1 MNVEH
6 IIDMARQAGASDVH
20 LVCGLP
26 VKFRLAGRLEN
37 AGVDGDAPLS
47 HDDCEQ
53 LARRLA
59 GDDFDRIQRI
69 GELDRAE
76 TIGGVRVRI
85 NLFRQQGHASAA
97 LRLLSDRIP
106 ALETLGLPPAVM
118 DFPRIQRGIVVVT
131 GETGS
136 GKSTTLAALID
147 SINHTRAENIITMED
162 PIEYVYTPDQSVI
175 SQREIGQDT
184 ESYSNALRA
193 VLREDPDVV
202 LIGEMRDLDTIQTA
216 LTAAETGHFVLATLH
231 TKSAADSIDR
241 MVDVFPEGLQRQV
254 RMQLSTTLVAV
265 LSQQLLPR
273 RDGTGR
279 ALACELMMVTPAI
292 RNLIREGKTP
302 QIAGSLATSASAG
315 SVTMGHSLAESFQ
328 SKGENLPRVFIETVR
343 AGEESGHLPESF
355 QRLHGYFDKRAKVSA
370 KVQSAMTY
378 PIFVAVIAVVVL
390 AIMMVMVIPSM
401 TGMIASLGADTPA
414 MTQFLIDASNFV
426 TDNFLLIAVV
436 LALIVVGVKLF
447 GTTERGKTTF
457 AVLKLRLP
465 VLGAVGVCSGAAQFA
480 NTMAMLVTAGLP
492 ATRAVAITSRVMSN
506 YVLSREVG
514 RLEAGLEEGRTLGEG
529 LEASTYLPRT
539 LVEMVAVG
547 EHTGELEET
556 LETMGAFYDDETQR
570 VTNKAI
576 SIMEPALL
584 VLMALFAGFIV
595 IALYLPMFSLYA
607 AM

>member
-59 GDDFDRIQRI
+59 GDDFDRIKRI

-85 NLFRQQGHASAA
+85 NLFRQQGHVSAA

-162 PIEYVYTPDQSVI
+162 PIEYVYTPDLSVI

-193 VLREDPDVV
+193 VLREDPDIILVGEMRDLDIILV
-202 LIGEMRDLDTIQTA
+202 GEMRDLDTIQTA

-273 RDGTGR
+273 RDGMGR

-315 SVTMGHSLAESFQ
+315 SVTMDNALIALARNRDITSQ
-328 SKGENLPRVFIETVR
+328 T
-343 AGEESGHLPESF
+343 A
-355 QRLHGYFDKRAKVSA
+355 
-370 KVQSAMTY
+370 
-378 PIFVAVIAVVVL
+378 
-390 AIMMVMVIPSM
+390 
-401 TGMIASLGADTPA
+401 
-414 MTQFLIDASNFV
+414 IDAAHDV
-426 TDNFLLIAVV
+426 D
-436 LALIVVGVKLF
+436 
-447 GTTERGKTTF
+447 
-457 AVLKLRLP
+457 
-465 VLGAVGVCSGAAQFA
+465 
-480 NTMAMLVTAGLP
+480 
-492 ATRAVAITSRVMSN
+492 
-506 YVLSREVG
+506 YVRKSVR
-514 RLEAGLEEGRTLGEG
+514 
-529 LEASTYLPRT
+529 
-539 LVEMVAVG
+539 
-547 EHTGELEET
+547 
-556 LETMGAFYDDETQR
+556 
-570 VTNKAI
+570 
-576 SIMEPALL
+576 
-584 VLMALFAGFIV
+584 
-595 IALYLPMFSLYA
+595 
-607 AM
+607 

>member
-216 LTAAETGHFVLATLH
+216 LTAAETGHFVLATLN

-241 MVDVFPEGLQRQV
+241 MVDEDVPCEDVLAQINAAKSALHKCGQVVLEGHIQHCV
-254 RMQLSTTLVAV
+254 
-265 LSQQLLPR
+265 
-273 RDGTGR
+273 RDGIEHGD
-279 ALACELMMVTPAI
+279 AD
-292 RNLIREGKTP
+292 KT
-302 QIAGSLATSASAG
+302 I
-315 SVTMGHSLAESFQ
+315 ESFT
-328 SKGENLPRVFIETVR
+328 K
-343 AGEESGHLPESF
+343 
-355 QRLHGYFDKRAKVSA
+355 
-370 KVQSAMTY
+370 
-378 PIFVAVIAVVVL
+378 AVER
-390 AIMMVMVIPSM
+390 
-401 TGMIASLGADTPA
+401 
-414 MTQFLIDASNFV
+414 FSN
-426 TDNFLLIAVV
+426 
-436 LALIVVGVKLF
+436 
-447 GTTERGKTTF
+447 
-457 AVLKLRLP
+457 
-465 VLGAVGVCSGAAQFA
+465 
-480 NTMAMLVTAGLP
+480 
-492 ATRAVAITSRVMSN
+492 MS
-506 YVLSREVG
+506 
-514 RLEAGLEEGRTLGEG
+514 
-529 LEASTYLPRT
+529 
-539 LVEMVAVG
+539 
-547 EHTGELEET
+547 
-556 LETMGAFYDDETQR
+556 
-570 VTNKAI
+570 
-576 SIMEPALL
+576 
-584 VLMALFAGFIV
+584 
-595 IALYLPMFSLYA
+595 
-607 AM
+607 

>member
-241 MVDVFPEGLQRQV
+241 MVDVFPEGLQRQI
-254 RMQLSTTLVAV
+254 RMQVSTCLHAV
-265 LSQQLLPR
+265 LSQQLVER
-273 RDGTGR
+273 KNGR
-279 ALACELMMVTPAI
+279 GRVAACELMMVTPAI

-315 SVTMGHSLAESFQ
+315 SVTMDNALIALARNRDITSQ
-328 SKGENLPRVFIETVR
+328 T
-343 AGEESGHLPESF
+343 A
-355 QRLHGYFDKRAKVSA
+355 
-370 KVQSAMTY
+370 
-378 PIFVAVIAVVVL
+378 
-390 AIMMVMVIPSM
+390 
-401 TGMIASLGADTPA
+401 
-414 MTQFLIDASNFV
+414 IDAAHDV
-426 TDNFLLIAVV
+426 D
-436 LALIVVGVKLF
+436 
-447 GTTERGKTTF
+447 
-457 AVLKLRLP
+457 
-465 VLGAVGVCSGAAQFA
+465 
-480 NTMAMLVTAGLP
+480 
-492 ATRAVAITSRVMSN
+492 
-506 YVLSREVG
+506 YVRKSVR
-514 RLEAGLEEGRTLGEG
+514 
-529 LEASTYLPRT
+529 
-539 LVEMVAVG
+539 
-547 EHTGELEET
+547 
-556 LETMGAFYDDETQR
+556 
-570 VTNKAI
+570 
-576 SIMEPALL
+576 
-584 VLMALFAGFIV
+584 
-595 IALYLPMFSLYA
+595 
-607 AM
+607 

>member
-85 NLFRQQGHASAA
+85 N
-97 LRLLSDRIP
+97 LLSDRIP

-241 MVDVFPEGLQRQV
+241 MVDMFPEGLQRQV

-315 SVTMGHSLAESFQ
+315 SVTMDNALIALARNRDITSQ
-328 SKGENLPRVFIETVR
+328 T
-343 AGEESGHLPESF
+343 A
-355 QRLHGYFDKRAKVSA
+355 
-370 KVQSAMTY
+370 
-378 PIFVAVIAVVVL
+378 
-390 AIMMVMVIPSM
+390 
-401 TGMIASLGADTPA
+401 
-414 MTQFLIDASNFV
+414 IDAAHDV
-426 TDNFLLIAVV
+426 D
-436 LALIVVGVKLF
+436 
-447 GTTERGKTTF
+447 
-457 AVLKLRLP
+457 
-465 VLGAVGVCSGAAQFA
+465 
-480 NTMAMLVTAGLP
+480 
-492 ATRAVAITSRVMSN
+492 
-506 YVLSREVG
+506 YVRKSVR
-514 RLEAGLEEGRTLGEG
+514 
-529 LEASTYLPRT
+529 
-539 LVEMVAVG
+539 
-547 EHTGELEET
+547 
-556 LETMGAFYDDETQR
+556 
-570 VTNKAI
+570 
-576 SIMEPALL
+576 
-584 VLMALFAGFIV
+584 
-595 IALYLPMFSLYA
+595 
-607 AM
+607 

>member
-6 IIDMARQAGASDVH
+6 IIDMARQVGASDVH

-26 VKFRLAGRLEN
+26 VKFRLAGCLEN

-59 GDDFDRIQRI
+59 GDGFDRIQRI

-85 NLFRQQGHASAA
+85 NLFRQQGHVSAA

-106 ALETLGLPPAVM
+106 ALETLGLPSAVM

-184 ESYSNALRA
+184 ESYSIL
-193 VLREDPDVV
+193 V
-202 LIGEMRDLDTIQTA
+202 GEMRDLDTLQTA

-273 RDGTGR
+273 RDGMGR

-315 SVTMGHSLAESFQ
+315 SVTMDNALIALARNRDITSQ
-328 SKGENLPRVFIETVR
+328 T
-343 AGEESGHLPESF
+343 A
-355 QRLHGYFDKRAKVSA
+355 
-370 KVQSAMTY
+370 
-378 PIFVAVIAVVVL
+378 
-390 AIMMVMVIPSM
+390 
-401 TGMIASLGADTPA
+401 
-414 MTQFLIDASNFV
+414 IDAAHDV
-426 TDNFLLIAVV
+426 D
-436 LALIVVGVKLF
+436 
-447 GTTERGKTTF
+447 
-457 AVLKLRLP
+457 
-465 VLGAVGVCSGAAQFA
+465 
-480 NTMAMLVTAGLP
+480 
-492 ATRAVAITSRVMSN
+492 
-506 YVLSREVG
+506 YVRKSVR
-514 RLEAGLEEGRTLGEG
+514 
-529 LEASTYLPRT
+529 
-539 LVEMVAVG
+539 
-547 EHTGELEET
+547 
-556 LETMGAFYDDETQR
+556 
-570 VTNKAI
+570 
-576 SIMEPALL
+576 
-584 VLMALFAGFIV
+584 
-595 IALYLPMFSLYA
+595 
-607 AM
+607 

>member
-85 NLFRQQGHASAA
+85 NLFRQQGHVSAA

-193 VLREDPDVV
+193 VLREDPDIILV
-202 LIGEMRDLDTIQTA
+202 GEMRDLDTIQTA

-265 LSQQLLPR
+265 LSQQLLPC
-273 RDGTGR
+273 RDGMGR

-315 SVTMGHSLAESFQ
+315 SVIMDNALIALARNRDITSQ
-328 SKGENLPRVFIETVR
+328 T
-343 AGEESGHLPESF
+343 A
-355 QRLHGYFDKRAKVSA
+355 
-370 KVQSAMTY
+370 
-378 PIFVAVIAVVVL
+378 
-390 AIMMVMVIPSM
+390 
-401 TGMIASLGADTPA
+401 
-414 MTQFLIDASNFV
+414 IDAAHDV
-426 TDNFLLIAVV
+426 D
-436 LALIVVGVKLF
+436 
-447 GTTERGKTTF
+447 
-457 AVLKLRLP
+457 
-465 VLGAVGVCSGAAQFA
+465 
-480 NTMAMLVTAGLP
+480 
-492 ATRAVAITSRVMSN
+492 
-506 YVLSREVG
+506 YVRKSVR
-514 RLEAGLEEGRTLGEG
+514 
-529 LEASTYLPRT
+529 
-539 LVEMVAVG
+539 
-547 EHTGELEET
+547 
-556 LETMGAFYDDETQR
+556 
-570 VTNKAI
+570 
-576 SIMEPALL
+576 
-584 VLMALFAGFIV
+584 
-595 IALYLPMFSLYA
+595 
-607 AM
+607 

>member
-59 GDDFDRIQRI
+59 GDDFDRIKRI

-85 NLFRQQGHASAA
+85 NLFRQQGHVSAA

-162 PIEYVYTPDQSVI
+162 PIEYVYTPDLSVI

-193 VLREDPDVV
+193 VLREDPDIILV
-202 LIGEMRDLDTIQTA
+202 GEMRDLDTIQTA

-265 LSQQLLPR
+265 LSQQLLQR
-273 RDGTGR
+273 KNGR
-279 ALACELMMVTPAI
+279 GRVAACELMMVTPAI

-315 SVTMGHSLAESFQ
+315 SVTMDNALIALARNRDITSQ
-328 SKGENLPRVFIETVR
+328 T
-343 AGEESGHLPESF
+343 A
-355 QRLHGYFDKRAKVSA
+355 
-370 KVQSAMTY
+370 
-378 PIFVAVIAVVVL
+378 
-390 AIMMVMVIPSM
+390 
-401 TGMIASLGADTPA
+401 
-414 MTQFLIDASNFV
+414 IDAAHDV
-426 TDNFLLIAVV
+426 D
-436 LALIVVGVKLF
+436 
-447 GTTERGKTTF
+447 
-457 AVLKLRLP
+457 
-465 VLGAVGVCSGAAQFA
+465 
-480 NTMAMLVTAGLP
+480 
-492 ATRAVAITSRVMSN
+492 
-506 YVLSREVG
+506 YVRKSVR
-514 RLEAGLEEGRTLGEG
+514 
-529 LEASTYLPRT
+529 
-539 LVEMVAVG
+539 
-547 EHTGELEET
+547 
-556 LETMGAFYDDETQR
+556 
-570 VTNKAI
+570 
-576 SIMEPALL
+576 
-584 VLMALFAGFIV
+584 
-595 IALYLPMFSLYA
+595 
-607 AM
+607 